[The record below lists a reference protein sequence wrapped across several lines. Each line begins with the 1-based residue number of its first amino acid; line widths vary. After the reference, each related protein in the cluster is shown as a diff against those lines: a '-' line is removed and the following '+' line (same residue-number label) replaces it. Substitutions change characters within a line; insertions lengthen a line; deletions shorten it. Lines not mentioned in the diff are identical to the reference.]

1 MFKKVLKKLNNF
13 RFTSI
18 LAACIS
24 AVAGLY
30 ALLSFVFF
38 NFAGELV
45 EGSSYYR
52 EVGFYYHET
61 ASGQPDGGVL
71 SFFVFLCFIVVLI
84 CGIIV
89 AYSAVPFIKNKEKLL
104 PRKSILISGF
114 VGGVFELG
122 LVILM
127 IMLLGEKPLTSV
139 GLIITLPLGILTTIG
154 QCMYLLPYLKCHFYM
169 PEVSKK

>member
-1 MFKKVLKKLNNF
+1 MFRKILKKLNNF
-13 RFTSI
+13 RLTSI

-24 AVAGLY
+24 GVAAVY

-38 NFAGELV
+38 NFAGELI
-45 EGSSYYR
+45 EGSKYYH

-61 ASGQPDGGVL
+61 ASGTSDGGVL
-71 SFFVFLCFIVVLI
+71 SFFVFLCFVMTLI

-89 AYSAVPFIKNKEKLL
+89 VYSSFPFIKNKEKLL
-104 PRKSILISGF
+104 PKKGTLIAGF

-127 IMLLGEKPLTSV
+127 LMLLGEEPLTLV
-139 GLIITLPLGILTTIG
+139 GLIVTLPFGILTTIG
-154 QCMYLLPYLKCHFYM
+154 QCLYIIPYLKCHFYM
-169 PEVSKK
+169 PAIKKD